1 MRIDDFREA
10 LGISDNQYSLFADL
24 KKRVIDS
31 AVKEIVKKT
40 NLNLKYELSRRGR
53 KYTHIQFYFS
63 EKAQLS
69 LDLAI
74 DDNPVNV
81 ELIRERRKR
90 KVPVKIEKLLD
101 LDDVPTFY
109 TKK

>member
-1 MRIDDFREA
+1 M
-10 LGISDNQYSLFADL
+10 
-24 KKRVIDS
+24 IDS

-40 NLNLKYELSRRGR
+40 NLNLQYELSRRGR

-69 LDLAI
+69 LDLSQ
-74 DDNPVNV
+74 DDNQVPV

-90 KVPVKIEKLLD
+90 KIPVKMEKLLD
-101 LDDVPTFY
+101 LDAIPRFVPLVS
-109 TKK
+109 KKK